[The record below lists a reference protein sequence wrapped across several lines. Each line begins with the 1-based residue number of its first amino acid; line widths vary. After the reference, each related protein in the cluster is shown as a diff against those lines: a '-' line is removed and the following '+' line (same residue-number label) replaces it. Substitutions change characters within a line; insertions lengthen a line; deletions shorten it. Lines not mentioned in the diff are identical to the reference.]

1 MNLRNRVSCELWF
14 SHIEG
19 NSITLQLVFVLFS
32 SIPMRNWI
40 LPLFEKK
47 TPWIFL
53 EHENKFVF
61 YLAEYMSTPRFTSL
75 DTFTKVMVMTL
86 RHHHRLVVP
95 WTRTCLLLGLKWCC
109 LVPFSFHLTHPL
121 AIFFNWKVWGYNFEG
136 SSEIWILNFYYNT
149 QSSFK
154 KYIFLVSLAL

>member
-53 EHENKFVF
+53 ERENKFVF

-95 WTRTCLLLGLKWCC
+95 WTRTCLFLGLKWCC

-121 AIFFNWKVWGYNFEG
+121 AIFLTERFGV
-136 SSEIWILNFYYNT
+136 IILKGHLKYEFLT
-149 QSSFK
+149 FTIILSPVSRSTSF
-154 KYIFLVSLAL
+154 